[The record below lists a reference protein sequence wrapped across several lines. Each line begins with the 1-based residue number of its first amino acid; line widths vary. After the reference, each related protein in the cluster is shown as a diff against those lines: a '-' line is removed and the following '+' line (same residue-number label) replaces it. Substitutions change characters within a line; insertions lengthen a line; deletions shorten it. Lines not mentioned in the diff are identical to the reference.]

1 MDTARRE
8 AAACEVLRQRR
19 HRAGDRG
26 QGLVAPT
33 CAGQRL
39 HQRTG
44 IRMLRLGKELRRRRD
59 FDDLSGVH
67 QSHLVGHAGHHRQVV
82 GDQQQAHAVLA
93 LQVGQQV
100 EDLRLNRHVERGGRL
115 VGDQVVGLAGQRHR
129 DHHALFLAA
138 AHAERVV
145 VDPPF
150 GLGDAD
156 SLEPVDRLG
165 ARSVTAQRGV
175 GLDRLDHLPADR
187 EHRVQAGAGLLEDHA
202 DAPAAHR
209 PHA

>member
-1 MDTARRE
+1 MRPAHADPMLAQWTANRLARKNALGQGEAHAKLFDLQQRCRDGFRFDLGDLDHRRRDRRCDRHQTQPSAARREQQATHLVAWLAGQRWGRDMAGRLRVDTARRE
-8 AAACEVLRQRR
+8 AAAAEVLRQRR

-67 QSHLVGHAGHHRQVV
+67 QRHLVGHAGHHRQVV
-82 GDQQQAHAVLA
+82 GDQQQTHAVLA

-100 EDLRLNRHVERGGRL
+100 EDLRLNRHV
-115 VGDQVVGLAGQRHR
+115 
-129 DHHALFLAA
+129 
-138 AHAERVV
+138 
-145 VDPPF
+145 
-150 GLGDAD
+150 
-156 SLEPVDRLG
+156 
-165 ARSVTAQRGV
+165 
-175 GLDRLDHLPADR
+175 
-187 EHRVQAGAGLLEDHA
+187 
-202 DAPAAHR
+202 
-209 PHA
+209 